1 MKRKAEGDSG
11 PPRAVSEVVDRILG
25 RYRLQKQYALFR
37 VLASWEEIVG
47 SRPAAHSRPLRLR
60 GKVLEVRV
68 DQAVWM
74 QHLQLH
80 KNKILAAVNR
90 HLKENPVE
98 DLFWRFGTLET
109 EDEAPAE
116 PSAAQPPHSV
126 SVGEL
131 EKETE
136 ELLQSLS
143 DPLLR
148 ETFRR
153 LILDARERG

>member
-1 MKRKAEGDSG
+1 
-11 PPRAVSEVVDRILG
+11 VSEVVDRILG
-25 RYRLQKQYALFR
+25 RYRLQKQYSLFR